1 MRAGVAVRVRCG
13 LDTCEEYASVQLAVA
28 SWVEA
33 ARQHGALEVSKS
45 LVLGALHH
53 RQYTV
58 L

>member
-33 ARQHGALEVSKS
+33 ARQHGALEY
-45 LVLGALHH
+45 LHVA
-53 RQYTV
+53 RRDSWM
-58 L
+58 